1 MDQVLGFI
9 ERLFTEPPAYFLSWP
24 AAAMVMGTLL
34 GIIAPGAAAQLAIV
48 PRTGGGLLGILT
60 APFVHANLAHLAA
73 NLPAFLVLG
82 TLVLR
87 HGQAPFVQ
95 TSVEIALGQGALVW
109 LFGRRAAH
117 LGMSGV
123 IFGYFGYLIAAASF
137 TRAPDDLLVAGG
149 VLVVYGGILAGIA
162 QPETAP
168 RGRGT
173 SLGSSRVSGPPGSS
187 TARSSGRPLRPKAH
201 WKT

>member
-1 MDQVLGFI
+1 MDQVLSFI

-24 AAAMVMGTLL
+24 AAAMVMGALL
-34 GIIAPGAAAQLAIV
+34 GIIAPGAAGQLAIV

-60 APFVHANLAHLAA
+60 APFVHAGFAHLAA
-73 NLPAFLVLG
+73 NLPAFLILG

-87 HGQAPFVQ
+87 HGHAAFLQV
-95 TSVEIALGQGALVW
+95 SVEIALGQGALVW
-109 LFGRRAAH
+109 LFGRKAAH

-123 IFGYFGYLIAAASF
+123 IFGYFGYLIAAAGF

-162 QPETAP
+162 PA
-168 RGRGT
+168 RNGT
-173 SLGSSRVSGPPGSS
+173 SWEGHLFGLVAGLGAAWLQYR
-187 TARSSGRPLRPKAH
+187 A
-201 WKT
+201 